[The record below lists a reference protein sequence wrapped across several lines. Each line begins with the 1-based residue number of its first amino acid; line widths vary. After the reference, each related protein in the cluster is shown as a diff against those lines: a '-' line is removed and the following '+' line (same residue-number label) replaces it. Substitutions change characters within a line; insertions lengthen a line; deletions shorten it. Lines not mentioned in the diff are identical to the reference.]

1 MINNEK
7 SFFKSSHPSDT
18 SNTLTEEKL
27 TPELEYMLNTDLISY
42 ERIPSS
48 SESEESPRKQDE
60 SLNEMIDR
68 LAGED
73 ELIDKDFDV
82 RSKNRISFT
91 KYFFNSR
98 DANEHHYMK
107 DLEISAIFFLIF
119 SFSFLLIIN

>member
-1 MINNEK
+1 
-7 SFFKSSHPSDT
+7 
-18 SNTLTEEKL
+18 LTEEKL
-27 TPELEYMLNTDLISY
+27 TPELEYMLNTDLICY
-42 ERIPSS
+42 ERMPSS

-98 DANEHHYMK
+98 DGNKDHYMK